1 MQQGLPGVFLL
12 SRTAVTTQNGKSV
25 GVYRFNTG
33 QTLVDVRNV
42 DSNYR
47 IQLSLRYAF

>member
-1 MQQGLPGVFLL
+1 LT
-12 SRTAVTTQNGKSV
+12 RTGGATQSGKTV
-25 GVYRFNTG
+25 GVYTFNTA
-33 QTLVDVRNV
+33 LADYDVRNV